1 MLSKEQIGIIKYT
14 WLRVVPI
21 ADVAAMLFYDNL
33 LRANPEL
40 TPMFARSDMSEQ
52 RKKLVASLNLV
63 VLSLDSLESVVPAL
77 QSLGRKHV
85 GYGVQEEHYDAVG
98 AALLETL
105 GQGLGT
111 EFTPEA
117 RAAWTTAYGVIA
129 GVMKEAAAVGVAA

>member
-33 LRANPEL
+33 LRSHPEL
-40 TPMFARSDMSEQ
+40 KPMFARSDMAEQ

-63 VLSLDSLESVVPAL
+63 VLSLDSLESVLPAL
-77 QSLGRKHV
+77 RSLGRKHV

-98 AALLETL
+98 TALLETL

-117 RAAWTTAYGVIA
+117 RVAWTTAYGMIA
-129 GVMKEAAAVGVAA
+129 SVMKEAAAVGVAA

>member
-33 LRANPEL
+33 LRSHPEL
-40 TPMFARSDMSEQ
+40 KPMFARSDMAEQ

-63 VLSLDSLESVVPAL
+63 VLSLDSLESVLPAL
-77 QSLGRKHV
+77 RSLGRKHV

-98 AALLETL
+98 TALLETL

-117 RAAWTTAYGVIA
+117 RAAWTTAYGMIA
-129 GVMKEAAAVGVAA
+129 SVMKEAAAVGVAA